1 MPNGPNLPNLPNIQS
16 PKHYKV
22 LKSEKRFA
30 GRVFSL
36 VVDEI
41 EYHDGTRAEREVA
54 AHPGGAVI
62 LPIFDDGRIL
72 LVRQYRHPSGQW
84 LLELPA
90 GKLEHKEAP
99 LTCAQREL
107 EEETGFT
114 AATWEPL
121 ISIHTSPGFCSE
133 VLHIFVAR
141 RLRPVAG
148 GQRLEAGEA
157 TLTLH
162 PMTWDEALVMIE
174 HGEIVDAK
182 TICGI
187 LLAHRLQMR
196 S

>member
-1 MPNGPNLPNLPNIQS
+1 MPNTPSLQT
-16 PKHYKV
+16 PKQYRV
-22 LKSEKRFA
+22 LKSETRFT
-30 GRVFSL
+30 GRVFNL
-36 VVDEI
+36 VVDQV
-41 EYHDGTRAEREVA
+41 EYPDGSRADREVA
-54 AHPGGAVI
+54 VHPGGAVV

-84 LLELPA
+84 LFELPA

-99 LTCAQREL
+99 ISCAQREL
-107 EEETGFT
+107 EEETGYT
-114 AATWEPL
+114 AATLEPL

-141 RLRPVAG
+141 RLSPVAG
-148 GQRLEAGEA
+148 GQRLEIGES

-162 PMTWDEALVMIE
+162 PFTWDEALLMIE

-187 LLAHRLQMR
+187 LLAHRLHAR
-196 S
+196 P

>member
-1 MPNGPNLPNLPNIQS
+1 MSNLPNIHT
-16 PKHYKV
+16 PKHYKI
-22 LKSEKRFA
+22 LKSEKLFA

-36 VVDEI
+36 VVDQI
-41 EYHDGTRAEREVA
+41 EYPDGSKADREVA
-54 AHPGGAVI
+54 VHPGGAVI
-62 LPIFDDGRIL
+62 LPVFDDGRIL
-72 LVRQYRHPSGQW
+72 LVRQYRHPSGDW
-84 LLELPA
+84 LYELPA

-99 LTCAQREL
+99 ISCAQREL

-141 RLRPVAG
+141 RLSPAAG
-148 GQRLEAGEA
+148 GQRLELGEA

-162 PMTWDEALVMIE
+162 PFTWDESLRMIE

-187 LLAHRLQMR
+187 LLAHRLRTQP
-196 S
+196 